1 MLRAIRWA
9 GPGQK
14 WVVEELPDENWEA
27 VLEQAAR
34 DFHDPHSSPIPP
46 KPIVTPAPRARGR
59 R

>member
-14 WVVEELPDENWEA
+14 WVVEELPDADWEA

-34 DFHDPHSSPIPP
+34 DFHDPHREPTLPWSPPP
-46 KPIVTPAPRARGR
+46 SAKR
-59 R
+59 RR